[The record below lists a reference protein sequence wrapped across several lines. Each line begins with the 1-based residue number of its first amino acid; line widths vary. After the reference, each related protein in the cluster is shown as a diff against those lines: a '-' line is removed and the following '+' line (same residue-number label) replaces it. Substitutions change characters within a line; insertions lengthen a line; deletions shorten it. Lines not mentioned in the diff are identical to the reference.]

1 MGFLK
6 KIFKPVSKVLDKVL
20 PNEIKPFLPYAAA
33 FAPFIAP
40 GIMGTSVLQ
49 RAAMGG
55 GLNIFGQLA
64 QEGNEGDIN
73 LLSAGLGALSGAMT
87 GPNAASDFRAMQSAN
102 KLQDANI
109 ARTGLQKGMDLGLE
123 GLAKGSEM
131 FAAGM
136 KDPFSMAGLKAATLP
151 VATATG
157 DLMFA
162 QAKRDQDEYDRMME
176 EDAASDAESDA
187 QRAFAIRRAM
197 EATGATEEEI
207 EDAIYAAGYKTGGR
221 VGLRF
226 GGIGDAVENIEDTEM
241 KEAAKFAMQDMDIPI
256 MDLVEEFEIQFKRKP
271 NSMEELKQFYKDR
284 YEYKGPGDV
293 KMKEEIKEKVVME
306 AKDGGRI
313 GLQEGGTTSAFQQ
326 LVQQPQAVQNAP
338 MFLGRPA
345 FTSPLQQAGA
355 VFPRLNQL
363 EQGVNRAEGSLN
375 RIRNRLG
382 EDQRQLP
389 GLIGLQ
395 PALGLQP
402 FNMGRLPGTLQQLA
416 NRDEPVAQGM
426 KDGGRIGFKD
436 GSDGSSTG
444 NFGADRYA
452 SELVEA
458 YGSILNKG
466 DMFLTDVEKELIERG
481 EYPSPDKMKD
491 FQTRYEN
498 LEKEYEKEEDKF
510 GNIDLQDS
518 LLDEDAIKYYNK
530 KVKDLEDKEDR
541 LMDKEEK
548 LNEVMYTDLDV
559 SGILKTPEFQEWYK
573 LWKVNDPKADDL
585 PNAEYFENM
594 MFDVKRLRPDV
605 MKTKYDVEMKDGGLM
620 DLGGKEM
627 DLRKGGFVPIGK
639 KERADDVPA
648 RLSKNEF
655 VMTADAVR
663 AAGGG
668 SVNEGAKR
676 MYKVM
681 NDLEA
686 RA

>member
-6 KIFKPVSKVLDKVL
+6 KIFKPVSKVLDKVI
-20 PNEIKPFLPYAAA
+20 PNEIKPALPYLAA
-33 FAPFIAP
+33 FAPMFGPTSALMGS
-40 GIMGTSVLQ
+40 GIMQ
-49 RAAMGG
+49 RALISG
-55 GLNIFGQLA
+55 GLNVAGQLA

-73 LLSAGLGALSGAMT
+73 LLSAGLGALTGAMT
-87 GPNAASDFRAMQSAN
+87 GPGAADKFSSMTTKGAMDPALGSSVQGDILAN
-102 KLQDANI
+102 RSFLTKATDA
-109 ARTGLQKGMDLGLE
+109 GLE

-136 KDPFSMAGLKAATLP
+136 DKPFSMAGLKAAALP
-151 VATATG
+151 AATATG

-176 EDAASDAESDA
+176 EGSEADAASDA

-197 EATGATEEEI
+197 EAYGATEEEI
-207 EDAIYAAGYKTGGR
+207 QDAIYAAGYKTGGR
-221 VGLRF
+221 VGFDIGGEVSEGKQLLLNKKYVELLKEYSEAGLSDADSRALKEANEFIRDLDFAKGGRVGLRF
-226 GGIGDAVENIEDTEM
+226 GGIGNAVENIEDAEM

-306 AKDGGRI
+306 A
-313 GLQEGGTTSAFQQ
+313 
-326 LVQQPQAVQNAP
+326 
-338 MFLGRPA
+338 
-345 FTSPLQQAGA
+345 
-355 VFPRLNQL
+355 
-363 EQGVNRAEGSLN
+363 
-375 RIRNRLG
+375 
-382 EDQRQLP
+382 
-389 GLIGLQ
+389 
-395 PALGLQP
+395 
-402 FNMGRLPGTLQQLA
+402 
-416 NRDEPVAQGM
+416 
-426 KDGGRIGFKD
+426 
-436 GSDGSSTG
+436 
-444 NFGADRYA
+444 
-452 SELVEA
+452 
-458 YGSILNKG
+458 
-466 DMFLTDVEKELIERG
+466 
-481 EYPSPDKMKD
+481 
-491 FQTRYEN
+491 
-498 LEKEYEKEEDKF
+498 
-510 GNIDLQDS
+510 
-518 LLDEDAIKYYNK
+518 
-530 KVKDLEDKEDR
+530 
-541 LMDKEEK
+541 
-548 LNEVMYTDLDV
+548 
-559 SGILKTPEFQEWYK
+559 
-573 LWKVNDPKADDL
+573 
-585 PNAEYFENM
+585 
-594 MFDVKRLRPDV
+594 
-605 MKTKYDVEMKDGGLM
+605 KDGGLM

>member
-6 KIFKPVSKVLDKVL
+6 KIFKPVSKVLDKVI

-33 FAPFIAP
+33 FAPMIAP
-40 GIMGTSVLQ
+40 GIMGAFGNTMLS

-73 LLSAGLGALSGAMT
+73 LLSAGLGALTGAMT

-109 ARTGLQKGMDLGLE
+109 TRTALQKAGDFGLE
-123 GLAKGSEM
+123 GLAKGSDI

-136 KDPFSMAGLKAATLP
+136 KDPFSMAGLKAASLP
-151 VATATG
+151 AATATG

-226 GGIGDAVENIEDTEM
+226 GGIGDAVENIEDAEM
-241 KEAAKFAMQDMDIPI
+241 KEAAKFAMQDMDIPM

-271 NSMEELKQFYKDR
+271 NSLEELKQFYKDR

-293 KMKEEIKEKVVME
+293 KMQEEIKEKVVME
-306 AKDGGRI
+306 AKDGG
-313 GLQEGGTTSAFQQ
+313 
-326 LVQQPQAVQNAP
+326 
-338 MFLGRPA
+338 
-345 FTSPLQQAGA
+345 
-355 VFPRLNQL
+355 
-363 EQGVNRAEGSLN
+363 
-375 RIRNRLG
+375 
-382 EDQRQLP
+382 
-389 GLIGLQ
+389 
-395 PALGLQP
+395 
-402 FNMGRLPGTLQQLA
+402 
-416 NRDEPVAQGM
+416 
-426 KDGGRIGFKD
+426 
-436 GSDGSSTG
+436 
-444 NFGADRYA
+444 
-452 SELVEA
+452 
-458 YGSILNKG
+458 
-466 DMFLTDVEKELIERG
+466 
-481 EYPSPDKMKD
+481 
-491 FQTRYEN
+491 
-498 LEKEYEKEEDKF
+498 
-510 GNIDLQDS
+510 
-518 LLDEDAIKYYNK
+518 
-530 KVKDLEDKEDR
+530 
-541 LMDKEEK
+541 LM
-548 LNEVMYTDLDV
+548 N
-559 SGILKTPEFQEWYK
+559 
-573 LWKVNDPKADDL
+573 
-585 PNAEYFENM
+585 
-594 MFDVKRLRPDV
+594 
-605 MKTKYDVEMKDGGLM
+605 
-620 DLGGKEM
+620 LGGKEM

-668 SVNEGAKR
+668 SVNKGAKR
-676 MYKVM
+676 MYDIM
-681 NDLEA
+681 NKLEA